1 MDCGNRLFEYH
12 FSKNIACFCYF
23 DLIKF
28 ILRTV
33 WLIFVNYRRICLNWI
48 VSLYTLL
55 SVLKIH
61 EVFFDFSFYLILVER
76 FTSIHIYFC
85 HEIRFFISLNDV
97 LKAFFSF

>member
-61 EVFFDFSFYLILVER
+61 EVFFDFSLYLILVER

-85 HEIRFFISLNDV
+85 HEIRFL
-97 LKAFFSF
+97 LA

>member
-12 FSKNIACFCYF
+12 LSKNIAWFCYF

-28 ILRTV
+28 TLRKV
-33 WLIFVNYRRICLNWI
+33 WLILVKYSRICLNWI
-48 VSLYTLL
+48 VSLYMIL

-61 EVFFDFSFYLILVER
+61 EVFFDFSFYLILVEG

-85 HEIRFFISLNDV
+85 HKI
-97 LKAFFSF
+97 